1 MCGPGDFPHERQ
13 IVKVP
18 LVDLSLQHA
27 EVAEEVQAGWAS
39 VLERTAFI
47 LGTEVEEFEKAFAQF
62 CGVEHCIGVGSGT
75 DAIEIALR
83 AAGVGS
89 GDEVIVPANTFI
101 ASVVAILRAGC
112 VPALIDVDP
121 LTHLINVEAVKARIG
136 PRTRAVLPVHLY
148 GQMAPLGELAKVTD
162 PAGLAIVE
170 DAAQSQGA
178 SQDGALAGSVGKVAA
193 TSFYPGK
200 NLGAYGEAGAVLTN
214 DSELSSLARAIRD
227 HGSTKKYEHDVL
239 GFNSRLDTLQAVVL
253 KAKLRR
259 LADWN
264 KARQAAAALYDEL
277 LEGIDRV
284 QRPVVAEGNEPVWH
298 LYVVSVPDRDRVLAQ
313 LQRSGVGAGIHY
325 PIPVHLQPAL
335 ASLGHRRG
343 EFPVSEKAAG
353 SILSLPLFPGITEE
367 QQRYVVQELAK
378 ALAA

>member
-1 MCGPGDFPHERQ
+1 M
-13 IVKVP
+13 KVP
-18 LVDLSLQHA
+18 LVDLGLQQA
-27 EVAEEVQAGWAS
+27 EVADEVQAGWAS

-47 LGTEVEEFEKAFAQF
+47 LGAEVEEFEKAFANF

-83 AAGVGS
+83 AAGFAS

-101 ASVVAILRAGC
+101 ASVVAVLRAGC
-112 VPALIDVDP
+112 VPALVDVDP
-121 LTHLINVEAVKARIG
+121 LTHLIDVEAVKDRIG

-178 SQDGALAGSVGKVAA
+178 SQDGAVAGSVGRAAA

-200 NLGAYGEAGAVLTN
+200 NLGAYGEAGAVMTN
-214 DSELSSLARAIRD
+214 DAEVARLARAIRD
-227 HGSTKKYEHDVL
+227 HGSSKKYEHDML

-253 KAKLRR
+253 TAKLRR

-277 LEGIDRV
+277 LEGIDGV
-284 QRPVVAEGNEPVWH
+284 QTPVVPAGNDPVWH
-298 LYVVSVPDRDRVLAQ
+298 LYVVSVPDRDRVLAHLHQ
-313 LQRSGVGAGIHY
+313 SGVGAGIHY
-325 PIPVHLQPAL
+325 PVPVHLQPAL
-335 ASLGHRRG
+335 ASLGHGRG
-343 EFPVSEKAAG
+343 EFPVTERAAA

-367 QQRYVVQELAK
+367 QQRYVVQELEK